1 MNRWGAFVARRARAV
16 LAVSIVLV
24 AAAAVFGLGVFG
36 ALSDGGFE
44 DPAAESSRAGAA
56 IQDTFPDSSADLVV
70 VYSSPDLTVA
80 DPAFRGRRGGDAGR
94 ARPRGRAR
102 QRCRGS
108 TPRRPTWSAPTSTR
122 PA

>member
-44 DPAAESSRAGAA
+44 DPSADSSRAGAA

-70 VYSSPDLTVA
+70 VYSSADLT
-80 DPAFRGRRGGDAGR
+80 RGRPGVRRRR
-94 ARPRGRAR
+94 ARTRWPGSTPTPCAA
-102 QRCRGS
+102 RCRGS
-108 TPRRPTWSAPTSTR
+108 TPRRPTWSAPTSTP